1 MKPVKILVPLS
12 GTGRDR
18 LALQTAFAAAEPFAA
33 HVVALFVHADP
44 RATVPYGELP
54 MAPDVLQDVLDI
66 AADLEK
72 AASKAARSTL
82 ATLAA
87 EAGLRIVGAP
97 QKSDAVTVSYG
108 EASGRPARV
117 LDEAAKLSDLVVFAP
132 IRETDEPGWQEG
144 FLYTLTKLQ
153 RPVLLSA
160 EKPPAHLARK
170 VALGWDGSTACA
182 HALMAALP
190 YLENARE
197 IGIICVPNG
206 TQRMGPPQEAID
218 YLALCGLAATR
229 LDVAK
234 RERSVAE
241 TLLEAAAEGG
251 YDLLVAGGYGHS
263 RLMESIFGGVTEHIV
278 SHSAIPVFMAH

>member
-1 MKPVKILVPLS
+1 MKPVKMLVPLS
-12 GTGRDR
+12 GTARDR
-18 LALQTAFAAAEPFAA
+18 LALQTALAAAEPFAA

-44 RATVPYGELP
+44 RESVPYGELP
-54 MAPDVLQDVLDI
+54 LAPDIVQDLIDT

-87 EAGLRIVGAP
+87 EAGVRIVGSP
-97 QKSDAVTVSYG
+97 QKADAVTMSYC
-108 EASGRPARV
+108 EARGRLARV
-117 LDEAAKLSDLVVFAP
+117 LEQSAKLSDLVVFAP
-132 IRETDEPGWQEG
+132 IRETDEPEWQEG

-160 EKPPAHLARK
+160 EKPPKRLGCK
-170 VALGWDGSTACA
+170 VAVGWDGSIACA

-197 IGIICVPNG
+197 IGIVCVGNS
-206 TQRMGPPQEAID
+206 TRRSAQDAAD
-218 YLALCGLAATR
+218 YLALCGLGAIG
-229 LDVAK
+229 LEVAQ
-234 RERSVAE
+234 REHTVAE
-241 TLLEAAAEGG
+241 TLLEAAAKGS

-278 SHSAIPVFMAH
+278 SHSAIPVFMTH